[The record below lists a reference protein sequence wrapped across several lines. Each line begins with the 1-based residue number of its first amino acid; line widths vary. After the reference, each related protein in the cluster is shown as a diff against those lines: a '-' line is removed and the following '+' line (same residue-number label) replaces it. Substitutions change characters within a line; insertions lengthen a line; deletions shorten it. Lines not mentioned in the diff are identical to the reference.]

1 MPMYINIYIEVILR
15 CAPLFFELSHLSQVW
30 VHPATVII
38 DVSIFPPVLPW
49 PFFVPLTG
57 EKYFPNWG
65 VKFPSLGRKNSL
77 TWEKLRA
84 LGISLSHSRD
94 LYVNFK
100 KKQGGLSD

>member
-49 PFFVPLTG
+49 PFLCPSLGKNISLTG
-57 EKYFPNWG
+57 EKNFPSWG
-65 VKFPSLGRKNSL
+65 AKIPSLGKNC
-77 TWEKLRA
+77 
-84 LGISLSHSRD
+84 
-94 LYVNFK
+94 
-100 KKQGGLSD
+100 GL